1 MGQVR
6 EIQDDWSGGC
16 KQDQGIEAV
25 PANAAWE
32 ITNMLPGVGGFA
44 LGLRGPYTYA
54 SCDVGLRSPTYAGAT
69 TSGSYIYMTDP
80 GARVWRISTST
91 GAVCTYQNA
100 PAVVQQN
107 GVDFNGQMYFTG
119 GSSPAYYT
127 ASTTVYTTLSATAP
141 RATLAAV
148 YKARLALAND
158 GTNTNRI
165 WFSGIYDTTST
176 TAWATGATGRWIDTS
191 YPITALAPLQN
202 SMLVFSTG
210 HVERVRG
217 TTPGG
222 GGQAGDIILEP
233 LFDTGAVDSRKV
245 TVAEDKCYF
254 VNEQGVYM
262 TDGANLVDLAEQG
275 GMSRAWQA
283 ANHLGNNETV
293 MYASGWVFVVAGAQ
307 HWMINVQR
315 RAWYA
320 LDWGDGGVAEGGGI
334 SVQSSADEAYT
345 FKDATS
351 GVSEAR
357 LIGLSSVLRQTSTH
371 DPDGN
376 AITGTLQSRAFT
388 ASLRQKRFRRF
399 FARYEAT
406 DPGSAN
412 PVVNVQPNYDPIIEP
427 GSDLTSGTSIVLP
440 ETTDADT
447 ARGSMNQKGRSVAFH
462 IATSGKG
469 YPVGIQQIG
478 VEAHELE
485 PTRLN

>member
-54 SCDVGLRSPTYAGAT
+54 SCDVGVRQPIYAGAT
-69 TSGSYIYMTDP
+69 SSGSYIYMTDD
-80 GARVWRISTST
+80 GSRMWRISAST
-91 GAVCTYQNA
+91 GAVCTYQNLA
-100 PAVVQQN
+100 GDATQN
-107 GVDFNGQMYFTG
+107 GVDFNGQMYFTN

-127 ASTTVYTTLSATAP
+127 ASSTQYTTLSATAP

-176 TAWATGATGRWIDTS
+176 TAWATGATGRWIDTG
-191 YPITALAPLQN
+191 YPITALASLQN
-202 SMLVFSTG
+202 SMLVFSNG
-210 HVERVRG
+210 HVERIRG

-222 GGQAGDIILEP
+222 GGQAGDIVLEP
-233 LFDTGAVDSRKV
+233 LFDTGIVDSRQV

-254 VNEQGVYM
+254 LNDQGVYM
-262 TDGANLVDLAEQG
+262 TDGANLIDLAEQG
-275 GMSRAWQA
+275 GMSRPWQA
-283 ANHLGNNETV
+283 VTRSLAKIA
-293 MYASGWVFVVAGAQ
+293 YASGWLFLIGSGDS
-307 HWMINVQR
+307 WMVNVQK
-315 RAWYA
+315 RAWYG
-320 LDWGDGGVAEGGGI
+320 LSFGDGGVYGNGAI
-334 SVQSSADEAYT
+334 TVQSAADEAYL
-345 FKDATS
+345 FKDATV
-351 GVSEAR
+351 GVSESR
-357 LIGLSSVLRQTSTH
+357 LVGLSSTLGTQSSSH
-371 DPDGN
+371 DPDGS
-376 AITGTLQSRAFT
+376 AITGTLQSRAFA

-412 PVVNVQPNYDPIIEP
+412 PVINVQPNYDPIIEP
-427 GSDLTSGTSIVLP
+427 GSDLTSGTGIVLP
-440 ETTDADT
+440 ETSGADT
-447 ARGSMNQKGRSVAFH
+447 ARGAMSQKGRSVAFH

>member
-6 EIQDDWSGGC
+6 EIQDDWSGGS

-25 PANAAWE
+25 PANAAWQ

-44 LGLRGPYTYA
+44 LGLRGAYTYA
-54 SCDVGLRSPTYAGAT
+54 SCDVGLRQPIYAGAT
-69 TSGSYIYMTDP
+69 SSGSFVYMTDDA
-80 GARVWRISTST
+80 ARAWRLSTST
-91 GAVCTYQNA
+91 GAVCTYQNLPGLA
-100 PAVVQQN
+100 QQN
-107 GVDFNGQMYFTG
+107 GVDFNGQMYFTNS
-119 GSSPAYYT
+119 SSPAYYT
-127 ASTTVYTTLSATAP
+127 ASSTAYTTLSTTAP

-165 WFSGIYDTTST
+165 WFSGVYDTTST

-191 YPITALAPLQN
+191 YPITALASLQN
-202 SMLVFSTG
+202 MMLVFSGG

-222 GGQAGDIILEP
+222 GGQAGDIVLEP
-233 LFDTGAVDSRKV
+233 LFDTGISGPRQV

-254 VNEQGVYM
+254 MNDQGVYM
-262 TDGANLVDLAEQG
+262 TDGANLIDLAEQG

-283 ANHLGNNETV
+283 VSHSGNNETIL
-293 MYASGWVFVVAGAQ
+293 YASGWVFIVAGNQ
-307 HWMINVQR
+307 DWIINVQK

-320 LDWGDGGVAEGGGI
+320 LDWADGGVARGGGI
-334 SVQSSADEAYT
+334 SVQANADEAYT
-345 FKDATS
+345 FKDATV

-357 LIGLSSVLRQTSTH
+357 LVGLSSVLRQTSSH
-371 DPDGN
+371 DPEGG
-376 AITGTLQSRAFT
+376 AITGTLQSRAF
-388 ASLRQKRFRRF
+388 ASSLRQKRFRRF

-406 DPGSAN
+406 DPGTAN
-412 PVVNVQPNYDPIIEP
+412 PVINVQPNYDPIIEP
-427 GSDLTSGTSIVLP
+427 GSSLTSGTGIVLP

-447 ARGSMNQKGRSVAFH
+447 ARGAMNQKGRSVAFH

-485 PTRLN
+485 PTRLQ